1 MILYLAC
8 FFFQFQWWL
17 YQNFIYLFLSSCI
30 CANNSVLPLD
40 KTYLVR
46 FHSYQK
52 EKLMANQKINRDVLF
67 TLPVL
72 NDTHF
77 NGNSKFN
84 KHLKI
89 HLELLVSCDDKA
101 FCWCQNFNSVFLYH
115 HSFLITTQL
124 SCLE

>member
-1 MILYLAC
+1 MRGLTYDSVFGLLFFSISVMILSKPHLS
-8 FFFQFQWWL
+8 F
-17 YQNFIYLFLSSCI
+17 FLSSCI
-30 CANNSVLPLD
+30 CANKSVLPLD

-101 FCWCQNFNSVFLYH
+101 FC
-115 HSFLITTQL
+115 
-124 SCLE
+124 

>member
-8 FFFQFQWWL
+8 FFF
-17 YQNFIYLFLSSCI
+17 NFNDDCIKTSSIFFLSSCI

-67 TLPVL
+67 TLLVL

-124 SCLE
+124 SWLE